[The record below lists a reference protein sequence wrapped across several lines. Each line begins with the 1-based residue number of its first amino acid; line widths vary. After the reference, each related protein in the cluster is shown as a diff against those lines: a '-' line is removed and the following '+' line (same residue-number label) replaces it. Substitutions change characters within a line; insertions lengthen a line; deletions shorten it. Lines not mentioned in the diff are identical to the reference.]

1 MKLRR
6 KISLVVAV
14 ALTGATVG
22 TVAAAAPALAA
33 GKPGQLEVVGNCG
46 DLLDLLV
53 RAAGDP
59 IGLTITIPSNDSAEV
74 WNLTATSRTTVR

>member
-1 MKLRR
+1 MKLGR

-33 GKPGQLEVVGNCG
+33 GEHRPARGFGNCG

-59 IGLTITIPSNDSAEV
+59 IAFDHHHPEQ
-74 WNLTATSRTTVR
+74 

>member
-33 GKPGQLEVVGNCG
+33 GNPASSRLSGTAAISLICWCG
-46 DLLDLLV
+46 
-53 RAAGDP
+53 RP
-59 IGLTITIPSNDSAEV
+59 
-74 WNLTATSRTTVR
+74 ATRSG